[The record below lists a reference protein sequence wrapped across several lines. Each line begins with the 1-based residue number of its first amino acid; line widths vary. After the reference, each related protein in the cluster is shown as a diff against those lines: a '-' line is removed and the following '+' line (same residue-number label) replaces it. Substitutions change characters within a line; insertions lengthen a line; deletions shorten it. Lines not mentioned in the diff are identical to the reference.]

1 MIHFDLDYSK
11 NFKASLTLLIPSSGS
26 PSWDELVCRSHLRHA
41 RCSIKPP
48 CSVGKAQLEQ
58 PEPVTAFPVLSEVGV
73 N

>member
-26 PSWDELVCRSHLRHA
+26 PSWEELVCRSHLRRA

-48 CSVGKAQLEQ
+48 HRRGKARLEQ
-58 PEPVTAFPVLSEVGV
+58 PEPGTALPVLREGGS
-73 N
+73 